1 MRRKPS
7 VLMLSILVHAAV
19 LFLLATAELWSPI
32 SNWPVPHEVLAFSE
46 HQRQVRLDDIEL
58 PRAPSARAA
67 GTPAAPSVDT
77 FPELAPVIASSGIA
91 PDSGREPTSGRPGL
105 PGGVETSGGGA
116 IEVIGTTS
124 APPPPPPPKP
134 QAPIR
139 PYSGIRAPEKIV
151 NVAPIYPP
159 LARASHVQGVVIV
172 EATIDNRGNVES
184 ARVLRSIPL
193 LDQAALDA
201 VYQWKFTPTLL
212 NGIAVPII
220 MTVTVN
226 FKLSE

>member
-7 VLMLSILVHAAV
+7 VLLLSILVHAAV

-32 SNWPVPHEVLAFSE
+32 TNWPAPHEVLAFSE
-46 HQRQVRLDDIEL
+46 RQVKVADIEL
-58 PRAPSARAA
+58 PRAPRAA
-67 GTPAAPSVDT
+67 VAGAQAAPRVDT
-77 FPELAPVIASSGIA
+77 APELAPVLSSTGIA
-91 PDSGREPTSGRPGL
+91 PDSGREPAGRPGL
-105 PGGVETSGGGA
+105 PVDVESSGGNP
-116 IEVIGTTS
+116 IEVIGVM
-124 APPPPPPPKP
+124 APPPPPPPP
-134 QAPIR
+134 QPQKPIR
-139 PYSGIRAPEKIV
+139 AHLGIRAPAKTV
-151 NVAPIYPP
+151 HVAPLYPA
-159 LARASHVQGVVIV
+159 LARASRVQGVVII
-172 EATIDNRGNVES
+172 EATIDVSGNVES

-226 FKLSE
+226 FQLSE